1 MTGRSRRVSRRK
13 GRRSPTNSYAF
24 RFGSFTIPCPST
36 RPVSSRRQEK
46 PHAILLLIICFQS
59 IFCSSSDG
67 HTDPTVRAS
76 RARPSESV
84 PAVGS
89 VPFLLHLEEIPATG
103 HLLAEFPPA
112 GNFRI
117 LERGV
122 GAGGK
127 RLTPLAYPTISRVGL
142 NLSERKNRAQIHHHH
157 HRPASFA
164 TCSKV
169 VAAGA
174 IFVQRRGSQT

>member
-13 GRRSPTNSYAF
+13 GRRSPIISYAL
-24 RFGSFTIPCPST
+24 RFGSFTIPWPST
-36 RPVSSRRQEK
+36 RPDSSRRQEK

-76 RARPSESV
+76 RARPSQSIA
-84 PAVGS
+84 AVGS
-89 VPFLLHLEEIPATG
+89 FPFLLHLEEIPATG
-103 HLLAEFPPA
+103 HLLAEIPPA
-112 GNFRI
+112 GDFRI
-117 LERGV
+117 LERG
-122 GAGGK
+122 GRGK
-127 RLTPLAYPTISRVGL
+127 RLTSLAYPTLLRLALNVGQ
-142 NLSERKNRAQIHHHH
+142 RKNGAQTHHHH
-157 HRPASFA
+157 KPASFA